1 MVIVTVKPLAV
12 RVYTPSV
19 GVKAPSNAEV
29 EVVLELPDAYP
40 DRVVVIVATAETP
53 ADKPET
59 VTRPVLEIETVAPL
73 VALPAHVYWL
83 L

>member
-1 MVIVTVKPLAV
+1 M
-12 RVYTPSV
+12 
-19 GVKAPSNAEV
+19 
-29 EVVLELPDAYP
+29 VLELPDTYP
-40 DRVVVIVATAETP
+40 DRVVVIVATAEAP

-59 VTRPVLEIETVAPL
+59 VTRPVLEIESVAPL